1 MDKKEKQFI
10 KEHFKNWW
18 KHWKTERGI
27 RSVPFH
33 DLAKFKRMGGN
44 IAERDNRYI
53 ITINGEQ
60 VAEAL
65 KRHSKR
71 RINNDKAN
79 KSESAKDMQRVQ
91 SHNN

>member
-18 KHWKTERGI
+18 KHWKTEREI
-27 RSVPFH
+27 SSIPFH

-71 RINNDKAN
+71 KINLCYRELEPKLQFIERN
-79 KSESAKDMQRVQ
+79 
-91 SHNN
+91 